1 MDRLDEM
8 AIFVAVLQY
17 GSLAEAARKLH
28 RSPPAM
34 TRAIASLEHRF
45 GARLVE
51 RTTRSLAPTEA
62 GARLAEKARVLLSQY
77 QDAVED
83 ATETQ
88 LSGLLRLTAPV
99 QFGRKHVA
107 PLVMAFLAQNPDMQI
122 EMMLNDRNLDLI
134 DEGLDLAVRIG
145 HQVDSG
151 KVARKVAQVTR
162 VLVAS
167 PDYLAE
173 HGVPQHPSELA
184 RHQTI
189 MGTLRA
195 QISEWRFGPH
205 EDGLR
210 VRLSPRL
217 LSNDVESQLLAVR
230 SGQGIARLLSYQV
243 MDDLQA
249 GNMVRLLTEFEPLPL
264 PVQLV
269 AQQVQQMPRKVRTFW
284 DFAFERLSALPQL
297 HSLTPSS
304 KQ

>member
-28 RSPPAM
+28 RSPPAI

-62 GARLAEKARVLLSQY
+62 GARLAERARALLSQY
-77 QDAVED
+77 QEAVGDA
-83 ATETQ
+83 AETQ
-88 LSGLLRLTAPV
+88 LGGLLRITAPV

-107 PLVMAFLAQNPDMQI
+107 PLVMEFLARHPDMQV
-122 EMMLNDRNLDLI
+122 EMILNDRNLDLI

-145 HQVDSG
+145 HQEDSG
-151 KVARKVAQVTR
+151 KVARRVAQVTR

-167 PDYLAE
+167 PAYLAQC
-173 HGVPQHPSELA
+173 GSPRNPADLA
-184 RHQTI
+184 QHQTI
-189 MGTLRA
+189 MGLQRT
-195 QISEWRFGPH
+195 QISEWRFGPR
-205 EDGLR
+205 EDSLR
-210 VRLSPRL
+210 VRLKPRL

-243 MDDLQA
+243 MDDLSA
-249 GNMVRLLTEFEPLPL
+249 GGMVRLLPEFEPLPL
-264 PVQLV
+264 PVQLL
-269 AQQVQQMPRKVRTFW
+269 AQQVQRMPRKVRTFW
-284 DFAFERLSALPQL
+284 DFIYQRLSRLPQL
-297 HSLTPSS
+297 HPL
-304 KQ
+304 

>member
-28 RSPPAM
+28 RSPPAI

-62 GARLAEKARVLLSQY
+62 GARLAEKARLLLSQY
-77 QDAVED
+77 QDAVQD
-83 ATETQ
+83 TAETQ
-88 LSGLLRLTAPV
+88 LSGLLRITAPV

-107 PLVMAFLAQNPDMQI
+107 PLVMEFLAQNPDMQI

-145 HQVDSG
+145 HQDDSG
-151 KVARKVAQVTR
+151 KVARKVAEVTR

-167 PDYLAE
+167 PAHLAQ
-173 HGVPQHPSELA
+173 HGEPQHPSELA
-184 RHQTI
+184 GHQTV
-189 MGTLRA
+189 MGTLRTPLR
-195 QISEWRFGPH
+195 EWRFGPH
-205 EDGLR
+205 EDELR

-217 LSNDVESQLLAVR
+217 LLNDVESQLLAVR

-243 MDDLQA
+243 RDDVLA
-249 GNMVRLLTEFEPLPL
+249 GNMVRLLTDFEPLPL

-284 DFAFERLSALPQL
+284 DFACQRLSVLPQL
-297 HSLTPSS
+297 HALNASS
-304 KQ
+304 EQ

>member
-28 RSPPAM
+28 RSPPAI

-62 GARLAEKARVLLSQY
+62 GARLAEKARLLLSQY

-83 ATETQ
+83 TAETQ
-88 LSGLLRLTAPV
+88 LSGLLRITAPV

-107 PLVMAFLAQNPDMQI
+107 PLVMEFLAQHPDMQI

-145 HQVDSG
+145 HQEDSG

-167 PDYLAE
+167 PAYLAR
-173 HGVPQHPSELA
+173 HGEPQHPSELA
-184 RHQTI
+184 AHQTV
-189 MGTLRA
+189 MGTLRT
-195 QISEWRFGPH
+195 QIREWRFGPH
-205 EDGLR
+205 EDDLR

-243 MDDLQA
+243 SDDLQA
-249 GNMVRLLTEFEPLPL
+249 GSMVRLLAEFEPLPL

-284 DFAFERLSALPQL
+284 DFACQRLSELPQL
-297 HSLTPSS
+297 HALDASS
-304 KQ
+304 EQ

>member
-28 RSPPAM
+28 RSPPAI

-62 GARLAEKARVLLSQY
+62 GARLAERARVLLSQY

-83 ATETQ
+83 TADTQ

-107 PLVMAFLAQNPDMQI
+107 PLVMEFLAQNPDMQI
-122 EMMLNDRNLDLI
+122 EMMFSDRNLDLI

-145 HQVDSG
+145 HQEDSG
-151 KVARKVAQVTR
+151 KVARKVAEVTR

-167 PDYLAE
+167 PDYLARQ
-173 HGVPQHPSELA
+173 GMPQHPSELA
-184 RHQTI
+184 GHQTI
-189 MGTLRA
+189 MGTLRT
-195 QISEWRFGPH
+195 QIREWRFGPH
-205 EDGLR
+205 EDALR

-243 MDDLQA
+243 MEDLQA
-249 GNMVRLLTEFEPLPL
+249 GNMVRLLMDFEPLPL

-269 AQQVQQMPRKVRTFW
+269 AQQVQQMPRKVRSFW
-284 DFAFERLSALPQL
+284 DFAFRRLSGLAQL
-297 HSLTPSS
+297 HSLESSS